1 MRKAHHRFGIL
12 YSVAFG
18 ILMASD
24 VICRAPSEPLVAGP
38 SGSDI
43 FAQVEHA
50 NAARDAEL
58 QSYTSMRQYT
68 VLEQGHAPD
77 AEMTVAMQFV
87 APSTK
92 TFGQASEQGIGW
104 IHKRV
109 FHALMKA
116 ELDAAGGKQKEDSA
130 LSPANYSALLVGE
143 DRYRDRDCY
152 VLTLRPKRDDK
163 YLLNGRVW
171 IDKAEFAIARI
182 EADPVKSP
190 SFWVERAHLVR
201 EYQRIGKFWL
211 PLRDETQCRIR
222 FVGEYVLRIRYYD
235 YEVG

>member
-1 MRKAHHRFGIL
+1 
-12 YSVAFG
+12 
-18 ILMASD
+18 
-24 VICRAPSEPLVAGP
+24 
-38 SGSDI
+38 
-43 FAQVEHA
+43 
-50 NAARDAEL
+50 
-58 QSYTSMRQYT
+58 
-68 VLEQGHAPD
+68 
-77 AEMTVAMQFV
+77 MQFV

-92 TFGQASEQGIGW
+92 TFGTASEQGIGW

-116 ELDAAGGKQKEDSA
+116 ELDAAGGKQKEDSS
-130 LSPANYSALLVGE
+130 LSPVNYSALLTGE
-143 DRYRDRDCY
+143 DRYQDRDCY
-152 VLTLRPKRDDK
+152 VLTLRPKREDK

-171 IDKAEFAIARI
+171 IDKAEFAIARV
-182 EADPVKSP
+182 EGDPVKSP

-235 YEVG
+235 YEVGKRFGPP